1 LYIKRGKL
9 LEKVKVNEETQK
21 TAFVPAQNIGGHFVN
36 GIKKTGFVSVS
47 AKLKTEVSMVDTQ
60 IRDYKQVF
68 GLEMFAIFSDL
79 EDIEGWLPTVRDI
92 RNIYDQC
99 RRDVDELEKK
109 RRAKEKELIDMGGT
123 PMTQSSETSSRRFD
137 EDDETGTPRF
147 FREAAAAEAESD
159 AHYRRT
165 IMTTA
170 TTTSTNTATSTRP
183 DPLFGSMGYGTGLPA
198 QPTGYPDPLSAL
210 SGSNNNYVQPSNL
223 ATASTS
229 YAAPVHTNNFL
240 SDPFP
245 TSSFH
250 MNNGPNAMN
259 TNTMDPFSDD
269 GFGGTTMGG
278 TANNGSAVASSN
290 VDPFSA
296 FDSLQPPTNTQQ
308 QQHSSSSSS
317 STINPMFRY

>member
-1 LYIKRGKL
+1 MQ
-9 LEKVKVNEETQK
+9 KVQANEETQK
-21 TAFVPAQNIGGHFVN
+21 TAYAPAQNIAGHLVN

-68 GLEMFAIFSDL
+68 GLEMFAIFTDL

-109 RRAKEKELIDMGGT
+109 KRAKEKELIDMGGT
-123 PMTQSSETSSRRFD
+123 PMIQSSETSSRRFD
-137 EDDETGTPRF
+137 EEEDDATPRF

-159 AHYRRT
+159 AQYRRT
-165 IMTTA
+165 VITTTTA
-170 TTTSTNTATSTRP
+170 AATHTTHP

-198 QPTGYPDPLSAL
+198 QPIMTHPDPLNAL
-210 SGSNNNYVQPSNL
+210 SGNNYVQPPQPPPNL
-223 ATASTS
+223 ATTNS
-229 YAAPVHTNNFL
+229 YTAPINANIL

-245 TSSFH
+245 ASSSFNLSTSV
-250 MNNGPNAMN
+250 NNHGQN
-259 TNTMDPFSDD
+259 TVNNINTMNPFLDDD
-269 GFGGTTMGG
+269 GFGGTAMGG
-278 TANNGSAVASSN
+278 TANINHGSTFAAAN

-296 FDSLQPPTNTQQ
+296 FDSLQPPTNAQ
-308 QQHSSSSSS
+308 QQHTSSN
-317 STINPMFRY
+317 INPMFRY